1 MQIKTFRAKSI
12 QEALQLVR
20 EKLGPDACVL
30 QTREVRGLIG
40 RRLVEV
46 EASGQSTQINRIAA
60 AFSDPELRAIPEST
74 QQSSTSETIAAQEPS
89 MASQLLEAELRAG
102 SMNESKPIQPI
113 SASDITASPS
123 EASTTSATGESPHH
137 ATVVEFSSLAVRDLW
152 NELLRCGVEP
162 TLAASLL
169 NLAVQRC
176 APEYRNDGW
185 LVRGQLNDLVAGQL
199 KVAKPE
205 EDNPHEQKM
214 IALVGPTGV
223 GKTTLL
229 GKIAAQADRESG
241 LQIGI
246 VTLDTWRGAAVEQ
259 LLEFAELFAAQVEV
273 VSSTE
278 QLAPALQ
285 RLREFDIVL
294 IDTAGR
300 SPNDSAQMLAL
311 KELLHIAQPSETHL
325 VLSCNASQS
334 YAQNAIDRFSEVGA
348 THLCISKLDEGGNL
362 GHWLAPLWSSA
373 LSLMYLTYGKDVE
386 RNLMNANARHFAS
399 ILLGH
404 ASLAT
409 AQ

>member
-1 MQIKTFRAKSI
+1 
-12 QEALQLVR
+12 
-20 EKLGPDACVL
+20 
-30 QTREVRGLIG
+30 
-40 RRLVEV
+40 
-46 EASGQSTQINRIAA
+46 
-60 AFSDPELRAIPEST
+60 
-74 QQSSTSETIAAQEPS
+74 
-89 MASQLLEAELRAG
+89 
-102 SMNESKPIQPI
+102 
-113 SASDITASPS
+113 
-123 EASTTSATGESPHH
+123 
-137 ATVVEFSSLAVRDLW
+137 VRDLW

-162 TLAASLL
+162 SLAANLL